1 MTIAEIKN
9 DLHRMVVE
17 TDDRALLEHIALL
30 FAQLREEKNWKSV
43 ITEREKILIEK
54 GRQDLLAGKVVSRE
68 TISKEVKEI
77 FSQK

>member
-17 TDDRALLEHIALL
+17 TNDKTLLEHIALL
-30 FAQLREEKNWKSV
+30 FAQLREEKDWESV

-54 GRQDLLAGKVVSRE
+54 GRQDLLAGRTVTRA
-68 TISKEVKEI
+68 TIRKDAEEI
-77 FSQK
+77 LHPK

>member
-68 TISKEVKEI
+68 TIRKDVKEI